1 MNKHTKELLRIAL
14 PAMAENILQ
23 MLMGMVDSYLVAS
36 IGLVA
41 LSGVSLANNILAV
54 YQAIFIA
61 LAAAISAR
69 LAQMLGQG
77 RTEKVGYL
85 ASESLKVTLFVSLVL
100 GAVAVLAGPF
110 LLSGLGAEAAV
121 AKAGGLYL
129 ILVGGGILFLGLMMS
144 LGAMLRTLGQPR
156 FPMYISLMSNLL
168 NVLFSA
174 FAVFV
179 LHAGVAGVAL
189 GTVLSRLIC
198 CFLLWAKLSI
208 PFEKWTWSWDKEL
221 IRLALPTTGERL
233 MMRAG
238 DVVVVALITGL
249 GTAVV
254 AGNAIGETLTQFN
267 YMPAMGIATA
277 TIILTAKNRQ
287 EQAEVEDIFKRSFFL
302 SLLFMLLVAATTYLS
317 GPLLISLYSKEPQ
330 VVQASQTVLLYSM
343 LGVPFTAGTLI
354 LTALWQGLG
363 NARLPFYATT
373 IGMWLVRIGIAYL
386 LVTFFKIGLS
396 AIWIATILDNAFRA
410 GVLFFQYRYSKQES
424 I

>member
-1 MNKHTKELLRIAL
+1 MNNQRKEILRIAL

-36 IGLVA
+36 LGLVA

-61 LAAAISAR
+61 LAAAISSR
-69 LAQMLGQG
+69 MAQMLGQG
-77 RTEKVGYL
+77 KTEKVGYL

-100 GAVAVLAGPF
+100 GALAVLAGPF
-110 LLSGLGAEAAV
+110 LLTGLGAEAAV

-129 ILVGGGILFLGLMMS
+129 ILVGGGIFFLGLMMS
-144 LGAMLRTLGQPR
+144 LGAMLRALGQPR
-156 FPMYISLMSNLL
+156 FPMYISLLSNIL
-168 NVLFSA
+168 NALFSA

-179 LHAGVAGVAL
+179 LHAGVAGVAF
-189 GTVLSRLIC
+189 GTVLSRLIG

-208 PFEKWTWSWDKEL
+208 PFEKWTWSWDIEL
-221 IRLALPTTGERL
+221 IRLALPATGERL

-238 DVVVVALITGL
+238 DVVVVALITSL
-249 GTAVV
+249 GTVVV

-277 TIILTAKNRQ
+277 TIILTAKHRQ
-287 EQAEVEDIFKRSFFL
+287 NQSAVEDILKRSFFL
-302 SLLFMLLVAATTYLS
+302 SLIFMLLVAVTTYLS
-317 GPLLISLYSKEPQ
+317 GPLLIGLYSKEPQ

-343 LGVPFTAGTLI
+343 LGVPFTASTLV

-363 NARLPFYATT
+363 NAKLPFYATSL
-373 IGMWLVRIGIAYL
+373 GMWIVRIGLAYL
-386 LVTFFKIGLS
+386 LIGVFHLGLQ
-396 AIWIATILDNAFRA
+396 AIWIATIADNAFRA
-410 GVLFFQYRYSKQES
+410 GFLYWTYMRKR
-424 I
+424 